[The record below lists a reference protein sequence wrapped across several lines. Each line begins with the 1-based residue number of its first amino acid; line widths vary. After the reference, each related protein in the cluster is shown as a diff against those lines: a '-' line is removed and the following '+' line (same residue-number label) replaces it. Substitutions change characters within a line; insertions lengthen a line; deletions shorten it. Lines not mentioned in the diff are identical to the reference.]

1 MSLFFNLLRHSGSSG
16 RVTQPPDME
25 TDSMENMGAGLCII
39 YPALWRKRKIFDYL
53 NYLHQVFYWKGDKT
67 GPIHLNFSNDVWE
80 YIVLDSFA
88 WILSRSLDQIFS
100 RYMKAWNLSAK
111 QIDRFNIQCNN
122 CTALVLDVPTDE
134 NISCILIWDL
144 NNCRFASHTTW
155 SFWENEMKIL
165 KEEQFYI
172 FSKKISNR
180 NTSI

>member
-1 MSLFFNLLRHSGSSG
+1 M
-16 RVTQPPDME
+16 
-25 TDSMENMGAGLCII
+25 
-39 YPALWRKRKIFDYL
+39 
-53 NYLHQVFYWKGDKT
+53 NYLHQVFYWKGHKT

-80 YIVLDSFA
+80 YIVFDSFA

-155 SFWENEMKIL
+155 SFGENEKKIL
-165 KEEQFYI
+165 KEEQFLNCI
-172 FSKKISNR
+172 FSKNLQIEIPAFKLLYVMYYKQFSRKKYLNGICHIKAQTYLFLMRQKITDFLFKRINC
-180 NTSI
+180 